1 MTPYDFDELVGVFSE
16 ARRALHPSGCLWL
29 NLGDSYAN
37 DAKWPN
43 GMPGPGLDGAANQAA
58 VRKPWRS
65 DGVKKKDLLMIPS
78 RVAMALQADG
88 WYLRSACPWVKRNCL
103 SGGTTLYA
111 RTASGDGPAM
121 LKDLVRLDPATVQ
134 LWNGRAWTRVVE
146 WHETPRP
153 DAPLEI
159 VLRNGERIGC
169 TADHRWP
176 TDRGLLHARDL
187 QVGDVIDGG
196 RLPEP
201 AAPVTPELI
210 PDDIGWFVGLYI
222 AEGYIN
228 DDAIVIHGHVK
239 EADRLARLR
248 VLAERYGGSCVYRH
262 RGGNTA
268 AVTLHGPVLLGILQN
283 YVSGAGAAGKH
294 LHPRCWRRGDG
305 FLQAVLDGYL
315 SGDGGWDAVG
325 RRWRL
330 GFCSNDALAADIRT
344 LGARLGLDVRLRRCK
359 HKMGEKEFPGWRGII
374 RDPADA
380 RTGNAGTFK
389 ATDPRA
395 IVSIGASRARKFWD
409 VAVADDPHL
418 FALASG
424 TLTHNSMPES
434 VTDRPGTSCEWVFLL
449 AKRPSYFFDME
460 AVKRAGSPATAADKR
475 IGTERAHDFDTA
487 AANFGDVTAARTQAR
502 NAVGNADTRNLRTSD
517 LWFDSV
523 GMLLAD
529 TDEPDLLGFD
539 VTPERYKGAHF
550 AVMPTRLV
558 APMVLAGTSARGVCP
573 HCGEPWTRAVAK
585 ERKATRP
592 GTDSKVR
599 SSGLTGGPY
608 CPPGQAPHSNAR
620 KQDDATGR
628 HDQVGFNARRKAEQV
643 GNRDPERHVTTTRT
657 VGWEQGCECPH
668 AEPVPAVVGD
678 MFTGSGTVAQVAVD
692 LGRRFVGAELNP
704 EYHRLIAKRL
714 GKVTPSLL
722 NC

>member
-1 MTPYDFDELVGVFSE
+1 MLTESRQQRRARERATAPSE
-16 ARRALHPSGCLWL
+16 ARGLGYSQTTFERTETPEITWDCDATTGSWTPPESERVRRRRELYQLREWWRPRSERDRARRCGRVRVAPEPSLTVR
-29 NLGDSYAN
+29 
-37 DAKWPN
+37 
-43 GMPGPGLDGAANQAA
+43 DGAWNADGTERPRSGAWGGVETCASVWSCPVCSSQIRA
-58 VRKPWRS
+58 VRA
-65 DGVKKKDLLMIPS
+65 KD
-78 RVAMALQADG
+78 VA
-88 WYLRSACPWVKRNCL
+88 
-103 SGGTTLYA
+103 
-111 RTASGDGPAM
+111 
-121 LKDLVRLDPATVQ
+121 
-134 LWNGRAWTRVVE
+134 RVVE

-449 AKRPSYFFDME
+449 AKRPDYFFDME
-460 AVKRAGSPATAADKR
+460 AVKRAASQPAGEPVLTGQRKR
-475 IGTERAHDFDTA
+475 GELQSLKSSTLGT
-487 AANFGDVTAARTQAR
+487 N
-502 NAVGNADTRNLRTSD
+502 VGPDSRNLRTSD

-599 SSGLTGGPY
+599 SSGQTGGPY